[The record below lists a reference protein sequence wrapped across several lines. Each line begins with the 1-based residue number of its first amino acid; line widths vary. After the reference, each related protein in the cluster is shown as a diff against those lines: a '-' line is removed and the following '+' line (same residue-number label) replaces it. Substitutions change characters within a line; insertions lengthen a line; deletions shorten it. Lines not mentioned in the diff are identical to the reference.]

1 MNLTIDQGNSSTK
14 IGVFKNE
21 ELMVQLHFQCF
32 TAKDAE
38 ILLTKYDIKN
48 CILSSVIKTEPELI
62 KTLESSTDFFIELT
76 ADTKLPIKNRYKT
89 PQSLGKD
96 RIAVVVAAN
105 YIKPKSYSLVIDA
118 GTCITYDFIN
128 EKEEYLGGNISPGMN
143 MRFKALNNYTQK
155 LPLIESTE
163 NFPELGE
170 DTKTAI
176 LSGVEKGIIYEMEG
190 YINDFKKQHP
200 KLSIFLTGGDTFF
213 FETKLKYRIFASKN
227 LLLIGL
233 NTILN
238 YNLKN
243 V

>member
-1 MNLTIDQGNSSTK
+1 
-14 IGVFKNE
+14 
-21 ELMVQLHFQCF
+21 
-32 TAKDAE
+32 
-38 ILLTKYDIKN
+38 
-48 CILSSVIKTEPELI
+48 
-62 KTLESSTDFFIELT
+62 
-76 ADTKLPIKNRYKT
+76 
-89 PQSLGKD
+89 
-96 RIAVVVAAN
+96 
-105 YIKPKSYSLVIDA
+105 
-118 GTCITYDFIN
+118 
-128 EKEEYLGGNISPGMN
+128 